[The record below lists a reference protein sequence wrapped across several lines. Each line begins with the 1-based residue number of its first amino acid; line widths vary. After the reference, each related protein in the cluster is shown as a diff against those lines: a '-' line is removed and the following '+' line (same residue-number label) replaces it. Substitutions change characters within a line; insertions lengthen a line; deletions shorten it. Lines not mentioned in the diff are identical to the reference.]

1 MTSNSKRAIAFCVG
15 IGFALAVT
23 NAADPWQVVTVNRLA
38 LEGTLKDGTEF
49 EVRVES
55 QEPKEQSAAYVGAT
69 GTPRAVISDFTM
81 KLAGKKVS
89 FPDSAFNDLA
99 NPLLQ
104 TVSITSQPSG
114 AIKLRFT
121 GGEGEASYE
130 AEYLVQSG
138 RLAQRTLSYFE
149 AGANGEK
156 GRIVKTATF

>member
-49 EVRVES
+49 ELRVES
-55 QEPKEQSAAYVGAT
+55 QEPKEQSIVYVGAT
-69 GTPRAVISDFTM
+69 GTPRAVISDFAL
-81 KLAGKKVS
+81 KLGGKKVS
-89 FPDSAFNDLA
+89 VPDAAFNDLA

-104 TVSITSQPSG
+104 TVSITSQPG
-114 AIKLRFT
+114 AVKLRFT

-130 AEYLVQSG
+130 VEYLVQSG